1 MLVLPEPVMP
11 WSNFVFG
18 LASIR
23 EATAFF
29 WAELRVLEVCGVMA
43 VTAG

>member
-1 MLVLPEPVMP
+1 MP

-29 WAELRVLEVCGVMA
+29 WAELRVIEVDGAMA
-43 VTAG
+43 VAAG